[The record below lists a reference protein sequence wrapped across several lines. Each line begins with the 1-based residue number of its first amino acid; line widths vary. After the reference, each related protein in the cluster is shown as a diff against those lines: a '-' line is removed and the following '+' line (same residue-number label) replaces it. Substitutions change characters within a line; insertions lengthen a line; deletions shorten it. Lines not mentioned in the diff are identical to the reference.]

1 MNDVLSGQRLVA
13 LIQYNIRD
21 QVAAYM
27 AERGIG
33 TTMVGT
39 PMELVAAV
47 LDGGYPVAVLDIG
60 LPNIEG
66 PGLVREVLEA
76 DPETTVIVVSH
87 PSDSTTAAFC
97 LQHGA
102 FDYLTK
108 PLQLEELLAAVERG
122 VRLRASGLQQAE
134 ISAWLKQEL
143 VKRTHELER
152 ERQKLQQV
160 NVATLGALIN
170 VLEAKHPDFVG
181 HSARVAELAATIAA
195 ELAMSDDEVEAVRAA
210 GRLHDIGKIGVSDA
224 VLQKKGALT
233 PEEKQHIRKQVEI
246 GFRILSP
253 LTHLG
258 SVTEFVHAHHEN
270 FDGSGYPRG
279 LKGDAIPMGA
289 RIVAAAE
296 VYDAITTSRP
306 YQQTMTQTDAIA
318 RIRKLAGT
326 KLDPAVVE
334 ALANAVERRSMLVF
348 LDDSHDPRASTSSDA
363 HH

>member
-1 MNDVLSGQRLVA
+1 
-13 LIQYNIRD
+13 
-21 QVAAYM
+21 
-27 AERGIG
+27 
-33 TTMVGT
+33 
-39 PMELVAAV
+39 
-47 LDGGYPVAVLDIG
+47 
-60 LPNIEG
+60 
-66 PGLVREVLEA
+66 
-76 DPETTVIVVSH
+76 
-87 PSDSTTAAFC
+87 
-97 LQHGA
+97 
-102 FDYLTK
+102 
-108 PLQLEELLAAVERG
+108 
-122 VRLRASGLQQAE
+122 
-134 ISAWLKQEL
+134 
-143 VKRTHELER
+143 
-152 ERQKLQQV
+152 
-160 NVATLGALIN
+160 
-170 VLEAKHPDFVG
+170 LEAKHPDFVG